1 MPSNRREFLK
11 SAGAAATG
19 AWFLPAGDALARVPG
34 LAASGDAVGATAA
47 GALLRGTRRVQPFAL
62 SQVTLRD
69 SVFTQK
75 RDRMLAYARGYGG
88 MENVF
93 AGPDRV
99 LSIFRT
105 NAGLDT
111 KGAAPVGSWE
121 NATGYLRGHYAG
133 HFMSMLAQSYAGTG
147 DAIFKQKLDYM
158 VAALAE
164 CQDAL
169 AESARRPTPRV
180 DGRFGRAL
188 KLSGSPIGLAE
199 HVALPAGVVSGLR
212 DFTIALWIKPAQY
225 DRARLSDS
233 RATVDLATLT
243 NGTAIFD
250 FGSPNP
256 QFAEAARTRMY
267 LTVRAGNDTPVPRFA
282 ITTSGVDGEQRL
294 DATQPLAVDR
304 WTHIAITHAGSTA
317 TLYIDGQPVA
327 SNPNMTL
334 SPADLG
340 ATSANW
346 LGRCQ
351 FPQRNVSYLNAQLDA
366 FQMFDRALTPADV
379 QSLMTSA
386 TGSTGGGNVLA
397 YHFDETDGAHVEDAS
412 GKGRHGTVMAPT
424 DGRRHPGFLSAYAET
439 QFLRLEE
446 FATYGGNQGI
456 WAPYY
461 TLHKIIAGLLD
472 AHTLTG
478 NAQALEVASKIGDW
492 TYSRLSKLRPE
503 QFDRMWNLY
512 IAGEYGGANDAFASL
527 HALRPDKP
535 EYLTVARYFD
545 NRNVKDPTVAG
556 TDILDGRHANQH
568 IPQFIGYLRVF
579 EQNDVPEY
587 HTAAKNFWDM
597 IVPHRTYSHGGLG
610 VGEILRKRDVIAGS
624 LWSEPN
630 NRDHAETCCVY
641 NMLKLTRNL
650 FFHDPDPKYMNYY
663 ELGLFNQI
671 LGSRRDNDS
680 ITSPEVTYFQPVRP
694 GERRNYGNVGTCCG
708 GTGLENHTKYQDS
721 IYFKSVDNT
730 TLYVN
735 LYIPSVLEWREKG
748 ISVEQTTRYPL
759 EGASTL
765 TVRGSGR
772 LALSLRVPAWV
783 RRGYAVSINGV
794 AQTLAVTPG
803 RYVTLDRQWK
813 SGDRIDVSMPMSFRA
828 EAAIDDATV
837 QSIYYGPTLLTVQ
850 APPVVSSAGQGAP
863 GQSAAA
869 ALPTQTGAAS
879 AQAAVASLDT
889 GLLKLSLFKH
899 YTLSGDFGA
908 LMSPVAGKPLHFTAN
923 GLMFAPLFVADPQSG
938 PTQPYHMYVRR
949 HEPAIVFGTLD
960 AGVANTQRDDGAS
973 FLDAVWTSA
982 PFRNHAQFMIRV
994 ERTATEWQAAGR
1006 MSSGERTQVTQAAR
1020 RAAQEL
1026 AK

>member
-1 MPSNRREFLK
+1 MSTNRRDFLK
-11 SAGAAATG
+11 AASAAAG
-19 AWFLPAGDALARVPG
+19 SALWLPPLEAFAAAGDFGSSTADSAA
-34 LAASGDAVGATAA
+34 AASVRSA
-47 GALLRGTRRVQPFAL
+47 RRVQPFAL
-62 SQVTLRD
+62 SQVTLSD
-69 SVFTQK
+69 SVFTAK

-88 MENVF
+88 TDNVF

-99 LSIFRT
+99 LSIFRA

-111 KGAAPVGSWE
+111 KGAQPVGSWE
-121 NATGYLRGHYAG
+121 NGTGYLRGHYAG
-133 HFMSMLAQSYAGTG
+133 HFMSMLAQAYAGTG
-147 DAIFKQKLDYM
+147 DPIFKQKLDYM
-158 VAALAE
+158 VHGLAE
-164 CQDAL
+164 CQEAL
-169 AESARRPTPRV
+169 AAAARRPTART

-188 KLSGSPIGLAE
+188 RLSGSPIGLAE
-199 HVALPAGVVSGLR
+199 HVSIPDGILSAVR
-212 DFTIALWIKPAQY
+212 DFTIALWINPSQY
-225 DRARLSDS
+225 DRAKLSDS
-233 RATVDLATLT
+233 RATIDLATLT
-243 NGTAIFD
+243 NGTAVFD
-250 FGSPNP
+250 FGRPNP
-256 QFAEAARTRMY
+256 QFAEPAQARMY
-267 LTVRAGNDTPVPRFA
+267 LTIRASNDAPVPRFA
-282 ITTSGVDGEQRL
+282 ITTTGAEGEQRL
-294 DATQPLAVDR
+294 DAAQPLALDR
-304 WTHIAITHAGSTA
+304 WTHIAITRTGVKA
-317 TLYIDGQPVA
+317 TLYVDGQPVA
-327 SNPNMTL
+327 THANMTL
-334 SPADLG
+334 SPAELG
-340 ATSANW
+340 VTTNW

-366 FQMFDRALTPADV
+366 FQIYDRGLTQVEV

-386 TGSTGGGNVLA
+386 TGSMGAGNVLA
-397 YHFDETDGAHVEDAS
+397 YHFDETDGLRLEDTS
-412 GKGRHGTVMAPT
+412 GHARHGTVIAPT
-424 DGRRHPGFLSAYAET
+424 DGRRHPGFLSAYPET
-439 QFLRLEE
+439 QFMRLEE

-461 TLHKIIAGLLD
+461 TLHKILAGLLD
-472 AHTLTG
+472 AHTLAG
-478 NAQALEVASKIGDW
+478 NGEALEIASRIGDW

-587 HTAAKNFWDM
+587 HTAARNFWDM
-597 IVPHRTYSHGGLG
+597 VVPHRTYSHGGLG

-641 NMLKLTRNL
+641 NMLKLSRNL

-671 LGSRRDNDS
+671 LGSRRDTDS
-680 ITSPEVTYFQPVRP
+680 NNSPEVTYFQPVRP

-721 IYFKSVDNT
+721 IYFKAADDA

-748 ISVEQTTRYPL
+748 FSIEQVTRFPQ

-765 TVRGSGR
+765 TVRGNGR
-772 LALSLRVPAWV
+772 LVLALRVPSWV
-783 RRGYAVSINGV
+783 RRGFTVSVNGKTQSLVAV
-794 AQTLAVTPG
+794 PG
-803 RYVTLDRQWK
+803 RYVTIDRAWK
-813 SGDRIDVSMPMSFRA
+813 TGDTVAIRMPMSFRA
-828 EAAIDDATV
+828 EPTIDDPTV

-850 APPVVSSAGQGAP
+850 APPVVTAAGQSAA

-869 ALPTQTGAAS
+869 AQPNAPSSGQAS
-879 AQAAVASLDT
+879 TATANLET
-889 GLLKLSLFKH
+889 GLLKLSLYPHFG
-899 YTLSGDFGA
+899 LSGDFA
-908 LMSPVAGKPLHFTAN
+908 SMMKAVPDRPLTFTAN
-923 GLMFAPLFVADPQSG
+923 GLTLAPLFVADPQSG

-949 HEPAIVFGTLD
+949 HEPSIVFGSFATD
-960 AGVANTQRDDGAS
+960 VANSVRADGTS
-973 FLDAVWTSA
+973 FLDAVWNGA
-982 PFRNHAQFMIRV
+982 PFSRAGQFVTRV
-994 ERTATEWQAAGR
+994 ERTAAEWRASGRFSAADQQA
-1006 MSSGERTQVTQAAR
+1006 VLQAAR
-1020 RAAQEL
+1020 RAANTL
-1026 AK
+1026 PTT